1 MDFNRSRADSN
12 KLPMDLL
19 IQYCSDE
26 DTPTTHYPSLGDSIR
41 DKISI
46 VKSSQVST
54 TFTANNFSSRSTVAD
69 RRNQTVTWERF
80 TIIIPSQLFIGREIF
95 TNAYKHSYKKK
106 YKLVER
112 IFTGRSE
119 LKKAINTC
127 TGSTRVIKSVKKSM
141 AICTLEQR
149 SQEFWISKSFDHP
162 NIMKTFEIY
171 TNKNS
176 IHIISEYLEGPELFE
191 LVSEA
196 KRLDEQTASRIFY
209 QVACGTYYLHK
220 KGVAHRDLKPEN
232 IMFTTYNLSSIAKII
247 DFEFAT
253 DAKHKTLNER
263 KGTLSYVAPEV
274 LKKSYGI
281 KCDIWSMGIIL
292 YVLLCKRYVVG
303 TMPYSSIDD
312 SEVYMEVLNKEILLN
327 ENAISN
333 EATHLMR
340 NMLNRDASLRFSAGD
355 VLRHPW
361 VLKGAPS
368 IPEPASVMAILKKL
382 RNFRPICKFQHIILY
397 YTASTLMSSVQTQEE
412 AEEFRALDRNGD
424 GRLSKGDIFKCI
436 EENKEVNKNEVR
448 GILMSCSLS
457 GLNYL
462 SFSEYLT
469 CAVNWNRVMNEEM
482 LDKIYNSICW
492 GGFKLSKSKLKR
504 FLKMDV
510 ECIWQEMQIVLN
522 KQIKR
527 VSST

>member
-1 MDFNRSRADSN
+1 
-12 KLPMDLL
+12 MDLL

-26 DTPTTHYPSLGDSIR
+26 DTPTTLYPSLRDSIR

-46 VKSSQVST
+46 VKSSPVSKA
-54 TFTANNFSSRSTVAD
+54 FTAHHYSTHSTVAG
-69 RRNQTVTWERF
+69 RRNPTVTWESF
-80 TIIIPSQLFIGREIF
+80 TIIIPSQLFIDREIF
-95 TNAYKHSYKKK
+95 TNAYKQSYKKK

-119 LKKAINTC
+119 LKKALNTL
-127 TGSTRVIKSVKKSM
+127 TGSTRVVKSVKKTM
-141 AICTLEQR
+141 AISSLEQR

-162 NIMKTFEIY
+162 NIMKTFEFY
-171 TNKNS
+171 SNKNS

-209 QVACGTYYLHK
+209 QIACGTCYLHK

-232 IMFTTYNLSSIAKII
+232 IMFTTSSLSSIVKII
-247 DFEFAT
+247 DFEFAI
-253 DAKHKTLNER
+253 DAKHKILSER

-292 YVLLCKRYVVG
+292 YVLLCKSYVVG
-303 TMPYSSIDD
+303 TMPYSSTDD
-312 SEVYMEVLNKEILLN
+312 SEVYMEVLNKEIILN
-327 ENAISN
+327 ENAISV
-333 EATHLMR
+333 EAAHLMR
-340 NMLNRDASLRFSAGD
+340 NMLNRDASLRFSAGE

-368 IPEPASVMAILKKL
+368 MPEPTSVMAILKKL
-382 RNFRPICKFQHIILY
+382 KNFRPVCKFQHIILY
-397 YTASTLMSSVQTQEE
+397 YTASTLMSCVQTQEE

-448 GILMSCSLS
+448 EILMSCSLS
-457 GLNYL
+457 RLNYL

-482 LDKIYNSICW
+482 LEKIYNSICW
-492 GGFKLSKSKLKR
+492 GGQKLSKSKLSK
-504 FLKMDV
+504 FLKIDV
-510 ECIWQEMQIVLN
+510 QFIWHEMQIVLK

-527 VSST
+527 VRSN